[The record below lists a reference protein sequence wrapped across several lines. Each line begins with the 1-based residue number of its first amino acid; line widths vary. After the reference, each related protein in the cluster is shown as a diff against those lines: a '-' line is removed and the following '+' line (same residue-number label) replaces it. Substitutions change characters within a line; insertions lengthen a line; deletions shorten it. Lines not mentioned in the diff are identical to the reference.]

1 MPLSRSHQYGE
12 TSSKM
17 AVILNQ
23 YLFFKLIFGWITSTE
38 KFLYVDCVFDSE
50 KDFPKN

>member
-1 MPLSRSHQYGE
+1 
-12 TSSKM
+12 M
-17 AVILNQ
+17 AVILTP

-38 KFLYVDCVFDSE
+38 KFPSVDYVFDSE